1 MSTLDPG
8 CPPTGE
14 LPFFVYGTL
23 LPGEPNHD
31 LFLRGRTSGER
42 AAVLP
47 RALLYDGPGYPYAID
62 GHGRV
67 HGTLLTAAPGVYG
80 ELLGLLDHLEEY
92 LGPGHPRN
100 LYERVVRE
108 VELPGE
114 RQAEEG
120 APGGGTFG
128 DPGLGLP
135 RRCRRHPVAP
145 YGRQRHRRG
154 AVDHRAASRRT
165 GHTMNPGAPN
175 PVDRPH
181 PEPRPDRR
189 SPLTGGAGHG
199 VADASASV
207 TPASCGPRKCG
218 SGRSRASRAAFPD
231 AASSR
236 APP

>member
-1 MSTLDPG
+1 MTAAMSTPDPG
-8 CPPTGE
+8 PPPTGE

-31 LFLRGRTSGER
+31 LFLRGRTTGER
-42 AAVLP
+42 PAVLP

-114 RQAEEG
+114 SGAGRGSEAAAGAEQGGVEVAGVEVGGDG
-120 APGGGTFG
+120 AGGEDVGGDGAGPVRAWVYLAAAAVTRSLRTGGSLIDGGRWVTGRPPGG
-128 DPGLGLP
+128 P
-135 RRCRRHPVAP
+135 R
-145 YGRQRHRRG
+145 
-154 AVDHRAASRRT
+154 
-165 GHTMNPGAPN
+165 
-175 PVDRPH
+175 
-181 PEPRPDRR
+181 
-189 SPLTGGAGHG
+189 
-199 VADASASV
+199 
-207 TPASCGPRKCG
+207 TP
-218 SGRSRASRAAFPD
+218 
-231 AASSR
+231 
-236 APP
+236 

>member
-1 MSTLDPG
+1 MSALHPG
-8 CPPTGE
+8 PPPTGE

-23 LPGEPNHD
+23 LPGGPNHD

-80 ELLGLLDHLEEY
+80 ELLGLLDRLEEY

-114 RQAEEG
+114 
-120 APGGGTFG
+120 
-128 DPGLGLP
+128 DPVRAWVYL
-135 RRCRRHPVAP
+135 AAA
-145 YGRQRHRRG
+145 
-154 AVDHRAASRRT
+154 AVTHSLRT
-165 GHTMNPGAPN
+165 GGRAITEGRWTTG
-175 PVDRPH
+175 RP
-181 PEPRPDRR
+181 PDG
-189 SPLTGGAGHG
+189 PA
-199 VADASASV
+199 
-207 TPASCGPRKCG
+207 TP
-218 SGRSRASRAAFPD
+218 
-231 AASSR
+231 
-236 APP
+236 